1 MASHGAGA
9 GTFEYCNGSRSTRD
23 MVDVDRRDEE
33 ENMLGSGRSARRTS
47 LVLVPL
53 APGYERYRLRAS
65 MSTPL
70 GERKTVELLRGRT
83 QTHDGR

>member
-1 MASHGAGA
+1 M
-9 GTFEYCNGSRSTRD
+9 D

-70 GERKTVELLRGRT
+70 GERKTVELLRGRK